1 MARLMYV
8 TGGARSGKSGFA
20 EKLAKGYEQVTY
32 IATSLAGDDEM
43 KARIAHH
50 QAQRPAHWR
59 TVEAPI
65 DVVAAY
71 QESDAAMSGH
81 AACLFDCVTMWVTNQ
96 MFSDLTID
104 WDTIPNA
111 DIDIQE
117 AKIRENTAQLIKVV
131 QSGTADMIVVT
142 NELGMGVVPAY
153 RLGRIFRDIAGRVNQ
168 QIAQVADR
176 AVLMVSGLPVEL
188 KP

>member
-1 MARLMYV
+1 MLARILYI

-20 EKLAKGYEQVTY
+20 EKLASEYEQVTY
-32 IATSLAGDDEM
+32 IATSEAGDDEM

-59 TVEAPI
+59 TVEAPL
-65 DVVAAY
+65 DVAAAY
-71 QESDAAMSGH
+71 QNSDAAMTGR
-81 AACLFDCVTMWVTNQ
+81 AACLLDCVTLWVTNQ
-96 MFSDLTID
+96 MFAQPFD
-104 WDTIPNA
+104 WDTAADA
-111 DIDIQE
+111 DIDRVE
-117 AKIRENTAQLIKVV
+117 AKIRESTIQLIAAV
-131 QSGTADMIVVT
+131 QSGAADMIIVT

-168 QIAQVADR
+168 QLAHAADR
-176 AVLMVSGLPVEL
+176 AVLMVSGLPLEL